1 MDSLTTRQ
9 QIVTTTSR
17 LLETQGYHGTG
28 LNQIIRESGAPRGSL
43 YYYFPNGKEE
53 LAAAAIAQR
62 GRTMADFIG
71 EALAAHD
78 DAQAAILGFFD
89 RAVEYIEGSGFCG
102 GAPMAAVALETAGS
116 SERLR
121 AACAD
126 AYAALV
132 RVFAAKLE
140 AGGYAPARA
149 HSLATL
155 INAAIEGAMILSRAQ
170 RSAAPLALAR
180 AEIEALLECTRRT
193 T

>member
-1 MDSLTTRQ
+1 MDNSTRQ
-9 QIVTTTSR
+9 QIVSATSH

-28 LNQIIRESGAPRGSL
+28 LNQIIKESGAPRGSL
-43 YYYFPNGKEE
+43 YYYFPDGKEE

-62 GRTMADFIG
+62 GQEMAAFIG

-89 RAVEYIEGSGFCG
+89 RAVEYVKGSDFCG
-102 GAPMAAVALETAGS
+102 GAPIAAVALETAGS

-140 AGGYAPARA
+140 AGGYAPERA

-170 RSAAPLALAR
+170 HSAEPLALAR
-180 AEIEALLECTRRT
+180 AEIKALLECARPTA
-193 T
+193 